1 MLNTSQ
7 FTLLALL
14 PPLAQFLGDVFHRR
28 QVVRVVVVRPVGP
41 LDRAVVAL
49 DAVAHD
55 GLLRLLHGVD
65 AEHRQRR
72 AGRLTLAGASPLCD
86 GLAVGPARATPVAAL
101 LADPVTQG
109 AVRSYADLDLT
120 VDVVVLEVAHGD
132 LLRRRLRRAR
142 ALRRR
147 DWALAYRPTPAS
159 SPALSCS
166 RSADSETVGKIALQ
180 SQHTWRKR
188 GRPSDVCLRRLRSVS
203 LTVCRPKHSRS
214 HAGGSGWSWKCT
226 CLAHCS

>member
-109 AVRSYADLDLT
+109 AVRSYAKLDLAGE
-120 VDVVVLEVAHGD
+120 VVRLVAHGV

-142 ALRRR
+142 SLRRR
-147 DWALAYRPTPAS
+147 DWALEYRPKPAS
-159 SPALSCS
+159 
-166 RSADSETVGKIALQ
+166 
-180 SQHTWRKR
+180 
-188 GRPSDVCLRRLRSVS
+188 
-203 LTVCRPKHSRS
+203 
-214 HAGGSGWSWKCT
+214 
-226 CLAHCS
+226 

>member
-120 VDVVVLEVAHGD
+120 VDVVVLEVAHADLDLTVDVVVLEVAHGD

-142 ALRRR
+142 SLRRR
-147 DWALAYRPTPAS
+147 DWALEYKPKPAS
-159 SPALSCS
+159 
-166 RSADSETVGKIALQ
+166 
-180 SQHTWRKR
+180 
-188 GRPSDVCLRRLRSVS
+188 
-203 LTVCRPKHSRS
+203 
-214 HAGGSGWSWKCT
+214 
-226 CLAHCS
+226 